1 MPSTSCW
8 PTMFTA
14 PFPEDPDFTE
24 KCMKRPTG
32 SPPLTLASSVTEK
45 TPVSN
50 SEEKLHSI
58 LATLEQCRAAL
69 IEGGDREAALLV
81 SVAAL
86 ELRMK
91 LHRIEDAE
99 LKALCDAMVSGEA
112 PEQALQE
119 PKSPKAK
126 ATPSAGVRS

>member
-1 MPSTSCW
+1 
-8 PTMFTA
+8 
-14 PFPEDPDFTE
+14 
-24 KCMKRPTG
+24 
-32 SPPLTLASSVTEK
+32 
-45 TPVSN
+45 VSN